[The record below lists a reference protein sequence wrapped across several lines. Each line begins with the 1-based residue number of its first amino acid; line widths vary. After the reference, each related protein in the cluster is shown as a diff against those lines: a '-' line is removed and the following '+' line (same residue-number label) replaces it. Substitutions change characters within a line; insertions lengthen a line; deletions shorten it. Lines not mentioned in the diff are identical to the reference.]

1 MKPICLV
8 FATALLAGC
17 GGGGSGA
24 VPPMSGSG
32 QPPVVPPPGDA
43 FTSALAALVRT
54 TPDSGEPADVDGT
67 VPPMPDGTEPAA
79 VE

>member
-1 MKPICLV
+1 
-8 FATALLAGC
+8 
-17 GGGGSGA
+17 
-24 VPPMSGSG
+24 MSGSG

-67 VPPMPDGTEPAA
+67 VPSMPDGTEPAA